1 MPKVPPSGMTQRVS
15 PYPVPNMQRANSP
28 RPSAGAWSPQ
38 DDDNLMNARAQGLS
52 WAPIAQIHFP
62 NKTGNAC
69 RKRHERL
76 MEKRSVEN
84 WDGMKVEQL
93 AREYLELRKEMW
105 EMLANRVGE
114 KWQIVEAKVNTPPSN
129 I

>member
-1 MPKVPPSGMTQRVS
+1 
-15 PYPVPNMQRANSP
+15 
-28 RPSAGAWSPQ
+28 
-38 DDDNLMNARAQGLS
+38 
-52 WAPIAQIHFP
+52 
-62 NKTGNAC
+62 
-69 RKRHERL
+69 
-76 MEKRSVEN
+76 
-84 WDGMKVEQL
+84 MKVEQL